1 MGFEGLIFTDA
12 LNMKGAADFSSA
24 AEINV
29 EVIKAGNDVLLMPG
43 DIPGTISKLKEA
55 VKEGIFTEE
64 RLDHSVRKILKAK
77 YWAGLRAFSPIS
89 LENLDEDLNGTD
101 AEALHYKLVE
111 NATTLLKNDK
121 QLFPIKD
128 LEGTKIAY
136 VKLGDGSNDT
146 FLSRLNDYAQVDV
159 ITGRT
164 LDQVIHRLEPYN
176 LVIVGFHK
184 SDANPWKNYKFANK
198 ELVWL
203 QEIARTKPVIL
214 DIFASA
220 YSLLDVKSFTNIESI
235 LVSYQNSDIGQ
246 DVSAQQIFGALTA
259 KGRLPVSI
267 HDHFPVGS
275 GLNST
280 NLNRLSYGVPESVGM
295 SANYY
300 NV

>member
-1 MGFEGLIFTDA
+1 MNYIHIRNLFENGLASVMVAHLSVPSFEPNASLPSSLSKNIVTNLLKEKMGFEGLIFTDA

-55 VKEGIFTEE
+55 VKEGILTEE

-77 YWAGLRAFSPIS
+77 YWAGLRTFSPIS

-136 VKLGDGSNDT
+136 VKLGDG
-146 FLSRLNDYAQVDV
+146 
-159 ITGRT
+159 
-164 LDQVIHRLEPYN
+164 E
-176 LVIVGFHK
+176 
-184 SDANPWKNYKFANK
+184 
-198 ELVWL
+198 
-203 QEIARTKPVIL
+203 
-214 DIFASA
+214 
-220 YSLLDVKSFTNIESI
+220 
-235 LVSYQNSDIGQ
+235 
-246 DVSAQQIFGALTA
+246 
-259 KGRLPVSI
+259 
-267 HDHFPVGS
+267 
-275 GLNST
+275 
-280 NLNRLSYGVPESVGM
+280 
-295 SANYY
+295 
-300 NV
+300 